1 MQAPGIT
8 DQKGQG
14 IMANTHPV
22 GRGALVAALLC
33 GSMLAGAAHAADAP
47 ATPAAKADGN
57 GEIVVTAQKRAQYLQ
72 DVPISLEA
80 FSGKKLEENQV
91 TSFDDYAKL
100 LPSVSFQSFGPGQ
113 SQIYFRGVSSGSDAN
128 GSHSGPQPTSAL
140 YIDEIPLTTIGGAPD
155 LHVYDMERV
164 EALSGPQ
171 GTLFGSSSLSGTLRL
186 ITKKPNP
193 NKLEAGFD
201 VTGTTFGKG
210 ANSSGGVIEGFI
222 NVPMAKG
229 VAIRA
234 SAFYERDGGFISNV
248 PGTRTYAALDQNGNP
263 VTLGPISNAKYV
275 KKNFNDTETAG
286 GRVAL
291 GVELGPDWYVE
302 PALIYQTQKS
312 HGAYLYDP
320 AVGDLQV
327 QDFTPEYGSDE
338 WVQASLTIKGK
349 LGTWDVTYAGG
360 YFARTAQ
367 VVQDYSAYTVAYDAL
382 GPVYATFFDGQGHN
396 LDPTQNYSG
405 KDIYSKL
412 NNELR
417 VSSPA
422 GNSWHVTAGV
432 FMERQTDKMFND
444 YSVPGLASEI
454 ANPNEYTTAVP
465 GCGDDVFC
473 THVYRVDRDAAA
485 FVDGSYDILPNV
497 TIDAGIRYFSTKN
510 SLAGF
515 SGLAS
520 SVLTAGSTPVP
531 GKSCIIGTGAFTPC
545 QVFGDPITAGTVK
558 QTGETHKVNLSW
570 KVTPQHLVY
579 FTYST
584 GFRPG
589 GINRI
594 TSVAPYQPDTLDN
607 FELGAKT
614 QWFDRALT
622 VNMAAFIENWHKMQF
637 GLAPP
642 GFIGVLATYNAGNAQ
657 IKGVEGNMT
666 LRSGGFTLSGSGTYL
681 DAHLTTPFCNFGA
694 NGNPDCQNGLAAPA
708 GTALPIQPQVKGTLS
723 ARYDF
728 AVGSTKA
735 WGQVSLNSQSK
746 ARQYLTNVPG
756 TLTPLLPDSA
766 GFSTVD
772 VSLGA
777 KWRGY
782 TIEAFVQNLFDE
794 RGVLSVNPIC
804 VPAICGAYAR
814 NYAIKPQ
821 QFGLKLSARY

>member
-1 MQAPGIT
+1 MRFET
-8 DQKGQG
+8 
-14 IMANTHPV
+14 NRV
-22 GRGALVAALLC
+22 GRAALLSALLG
-33 GSMLAGAAHAADAP
+33 GSMLAGSQAHAADAQ
-47 ATPAAKADGN
+47 APAAAAPDTGSQ
-57 GEIVVTAQKRAQYLQ
+57 IVVTAQKRAQYLQ

-80 FSGKKLEENQV
+80 FGSKKLEENQI

-128 GSHSGPQPTSAL
+128 GSHSGPQPTSAI
-140 YIDEIPLTTIGGAPD
+140 YVDEIPLTTIGGAPD

-193 NKLEAGFD
+193 GKFEAGFD

-210 ANSSGGVIEGFI
+210 SNSSGGTVEGFV
-222 NVPMAKG
+222 NVPLNRDIA
-229 VAIRA
+229 VRA
-234 SAFYERDGGFISNV
+234 SAFYERDGGFISTV
-248 PGTRTYAALDQNGNP
+248 PGTRTYQVIDQNGNP
-263 VTLGPISNAKYV
+263 ASFGPVSNAPFV
-275 KKNFNDTETAG
+275 KRNFNDTETAG

-291 GVELGPDWYVE
+291 GATFGDWYLE
-302 PALIYQTQKS
+302 PSLIYQHQNS
-312 HGAYLYDP
+312 HGSYLYDP
-320 AVGDLQV
+320 TVGDLQV
-327 QDFTPEYGSDE
+327 QDYTPEFGSDE
-338 WVQASLTIKGK
+338 WVQAALTIKGK
-349 LGTWDVTYAGG
+349 IGTWDVTYAGG

-382 GPVYATFFDGQGHN
+382 SPSYATFFDGHGN
-396 LDPTQNYSG
+396 NIDPTQNYSG

-422 GNSWHVTAGV
+422 SEAYHFTAGV

-444 YSVPGLASEI
+444 YSVTGLAGEV

-465 GCGDDVFC
+465 TCGDDVFC
-473 THVYRVDRDAAA
+473 TRVYRVDRDYAA
-485 FVDGSYDILPNV
+485 FADGSYDLLSNV
-497 TIDAGIRYFSTKN
+497 TIDAGIRYFTTKN
-510 SLAGF
+510 SLSGF

-520 SVLTAGSTPVP
+520 SVLAAGSTPVA
-531 GKSCIIGTGAFTPC
+531 GKSCVIGTGGVDPC
-545 QVFGDPITAGTVK
+545 LVFGSTVK
-558 QTGETHKVNLSW
+558 QSGETHKVNLSW
-570 KVTPQHLVY
+570 KVTPDKLVY

-594 TSVAPYQPDTLDN
+594 TSVLPYQADRLDN

-614 QWFDRALT
+614 QWLDRKLT
-622 VNMAAFIENWHKMQF
+622 VNMAAFVENWNKMQF

-642 GFIGVLATYNAGNAQ
+642 GAIGVLATYNAGNAK
-657 IKGVEGNMT
+657 IKGVEANFN
-666 LRSGGFTLSGSGTYL
+666 LHLAPITLSGSGSYI
-681 DAHLTTPFCNFGA
+681 DARLTTPFCNFGVG
-694 NGNPDCQNGLAAPA
+694 NNPDCTNGLAAPV
-708 GTALPIQPQVKGTLS
+708 GTPLPIQPQFKGNVT

-728 AVGSTKA
+728 VAGGVKG
-735 WGQVSLNSQSK
+735 WFQVTGNHQAG

-756 TLTPLLPDSA
+756 TMMPYLPNSA
-766 GFSTVD
+766 GFGTVD
-772 VSLGA
+772 MSLGG
-777 KWRGY
+777 KFRGY

-794 RGVLSVNPIC
+794 RGILSVNPIC
-804 VPAICGAYAR
+804 VPTICGAYAR
-814 NYAIKPQ
+814 NYPIKPQ